1 MASGGDQLETPN
13 PGRWRLIAGFVVL
26 LALAAFV
33 LVLWFVFQDAQVTG
47 RGGDNGVVPVV
58 RAPDSPDRQR
68 PTEPGG
74 APVPDR
80 DKSVFNTFNRNDT
93 SDSEA
98 VERLLPAPEAALPD
112 TLPPIRPDG
121 EAIDAET
128 DTDSDTDNV
137 IVVSERPEPVLPPA
151 DAAPAAPVPPSRPA
165 EPAQTIA
172 DLVVRSE
179 KKTAETKPAAPAT
192 TASTASGAWQAQLAA
207 FRDEAS
213 AREAWVAAQKKLPD
227 ILGGQQPD
235 IVRADLGDRGVYYRL
250 RTGDFAS
257 KSAAEAFCKPLVA
270 QGQGCI
276 AAKR

>member
-1 MASGGDQLETPN
+1 MAPGGRQLETPN
-13 PGRWRLIAGFVVL
+13 PGRWRLIAGFAVL

-33 LVLWFVFQDAQVTG
+33 LVLWFVFQDEQVTG
-47 RGGDNGVVPVV
+47 RGGDSDAVPVV

-93 SDSEA
+93 SESEA

-112 TLPPIRPDG
+112 TLPPVRPDG
-121 EAIDAET
+121 DAIDA
-128 DTDSDTDNV
+128 DADADGDGDNV
-137 IVVSERPEPVLPPA
+137 IIVSERPEPVPPPA
-151 DAAPAAPVPPSRPA
+151 DAVPAVSAPPAPPA
-165 EPAQTIA
+165 KPAQTIA

-179 KKTAETKPAAPAT
+179 QKVAGVKPTAAGST
-192 TASTASGAWQAQLAA
+192 TATASGEWQVQLAA
-207 FRDEAS
+207 FRDETS
-213 AREAWVAAQKKLPD
+213 AREAWAAARKKLPD
-227 ILGGQQPD
+227 ILGGQKPD

-250 RTGDFAS
+250 RTGDFDS
-257 KSAAEAFCKPLVA
+257 KSAAETFCQPLVA
-270 QGQGCI
+270 RGQGCI